1 MTPEIKFYKRTDPY
15 GFLSNFWRSEQ
26 RVSDIGGTKTYK
38 TNEHYYQSRKAA
50 RSDISI
56 WIASAPK
63 AWHAMKAGRN
73 LRPEETTWDWDQ
85 IKVDVMLRGLRAK
98 FQNESLRLMLLWTG
112 DAILKEDSPTDMFW
126 GGTLLGSQNMLGKLL
141 MQVREEI
148 KQGDQ
153 Y

>member
-1 MTPEIKFYKRTDPY
+1 
-15 GFLSNFWRSEQ
+15 
-26 RVSDIGGTKTYK
+26 
-38 TNEHYYQSRKAA
+38 
-50 RSDISI
+50 
-56 WIASAPK
+56 
-63 AWHAMKAGRN
+63 MKAGRN

>member
-1 MTPEIKFYKRTDPY
+1 MTTEIKFYKRTDPY
-15 GFLSNFWRSEQ
+15 GFLSNFWRQEQ
-26 RVSDIGGTKTYK
+26 TIYDIDGPKKFK

-50 RSDISI
+50 RGDTAI

-73 LRPEETTWDWDQ
+73 LRPEETTWNWDN

-98 FQNESLRLMLLWTG
+98 FQNESLRLMLRWTG

-126 GGTLLGSQNMLGKLL
+126 GGTLPGSQNMLGKLL

-148 KQGDQ
+148 KF
-153 Y
+153 